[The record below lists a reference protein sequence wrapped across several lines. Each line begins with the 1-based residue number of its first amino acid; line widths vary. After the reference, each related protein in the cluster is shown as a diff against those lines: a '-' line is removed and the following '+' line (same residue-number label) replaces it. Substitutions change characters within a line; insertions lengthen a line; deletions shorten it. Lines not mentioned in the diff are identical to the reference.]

1 MACHRRTI
9 GGISAS
15 VPRLRL
21 THPEVNRGSRCLNAA
36 RTSDGAP
43 EQAQR
48 LPGVRGNIPF
58 SQKLNCP
65 DLTVES
71 DATKPRRHSTSL
83 PLPSS
88 SNAGGLAVIAP
99 ALKARITLVS
109 ASDTSYPTL
118 PSSSNAGGLA
128 VIAPALKARITLV
141 SASDTSYPTR
151 GRDSWLGFAT
161 SPHRASKRDAFPART
176 HAPRPSGLPL
186 LPMTVPHLEAL
197 DHLVASARRR
207 ANEAWSLWVAQ
218 GRPSPRD
225 AARFLRRSDSD
236 INLSRPI
243 GAAGLPKGPTNAPG
257 LPRSRGASSGG

>member
-1 MACHRRTI
+1 M
-9 GGISAS
+9 
-15 VPRLRL
+15 PRLRL

-83 PLPSS
+83 P
-88 SNAGGLAVIAP
+88 
-99 ALKARITLVS
+99 
-109 ASDTSYPTL
+109 L

>member
-1 MACHRRTI
+1 MAYHRRTI

-43 EQAQR
+43 GQAQR

-83 PLPSS
+83 P
-88 SNAGGLAVIAP
+88 
-99 ALKARITLVS
+99 
-109 ASDTSYPTL
+109 L

>member
-83 PLPSS
+83 P
-88 SNAGGLAVIAP
+88 
-99 ALKARITLVS
+99 
-109 ASDTSYPTL
+109 L

>member
-109 ASDTSYPTL
+109 ASDTSYPT
-118 PSSSNAGGLA
+118 
-128 VIAPALKARITLV
+128 
-141 SASDTSYPTR
+141 R
-151 GRDSWLGFAT
+151 GRDSWKGFAT